1 MRGRAQSTDQRARAG
16 ALAPGRAAPA
26 APGPRAAAPA
36 AGGPGESAPGRGA
49 GRRAAVLAAAREV
62 PASRMQMAASVA
74 ALVAVAAIFQVQTSL
89 FLSPRNVTE
98 LLLESIQVGVMALGL
113 TFVLLLGEIDL
124 SVAGLSAVCATVTA
138 SAIVVHHMS
147 TGVGITLGLAAGV
160 AFGLVQALIIS
171 VFGAPSLI
179 VTLGGSLVLS
189 GLLLVILPTSEQ
201 IPLGATVLGSYSS
214 DFVPGGVAWILIA
227 LGVGAFVVIRSL
239 AYLESRPRGAGKP
252 AGRASLARIV
262 IWPAVLVTAVVLA
275 AEMLLNSYLGLPL
288 FLALFVGMIAVC
300 AYITT
305 QTRFGVH
312 LYAVGGSRQAANR
325 AGISP
330 RKMLLSA
337 FAINGFFAAAAGIL
351 GASRILGVGVDT
363 NSPDLLLV
371 AIAAAVIGGT
381 SLFGGRGNVWGALIG
396 ALLIESLANGL
407 DLLGAS
413 AATQYIAEG
422 LVLGVATII
431 DSIVNRRW
439 IFART
444 GG

>member
-1 MRGRAQSTDQRARAG
+1 
-16 ALAPGRAAPA
+16 
-26 APGPRAAAPA
+26 
-36 AGGPGESAPGRGA
+36 
-49 GRRAAVLAAAREV
+49 
-62 PASRMQMAASVA
+62 MQMAASVA
-74 ALVAVAAIFQVQTSL
+74 ALVAVALIFQVQTSL

-113 TFVLLLGEIDL
+113 IFVLLLGEIDL
-124 SVAGLSAVCATVTA
+124 SVASLSAVCGTVTA
-138 SAIVVHHMS
+138 SAIVIHHMN

-160 AFGLVQALIIS
+160 AFGLVQGLIIS

-189 GLLLVILPTSEQ
+189 GLLLVILPSSQQ
-201 IPLGATVLGSYSS
+201 IPLGSTTLGSWSF
-214 DFVPGGVAWILIA
+214 DFVPGGIAWLLIA
-227 LGVGAFVVIRSL
+227 LGVGAFAVIRWL
-239 AYLESRPRGAGKP
+239 AYRESRPSGGGKP

-262 IWPAVLVTAVVLA
+262 IWPVALVTAVVVA
-275 AEMLLNSYLGLPL
+275 AELLLNSYLGMPL
-288 FLALFVGMIAVC
+288 FLAIFLGMIAVC

-330 RKMLLSA
+330 RKVLVSA

-351 GASRILGVGVDT
+351 GAARILGVGVDT

-413 AATQYIAEG
+413 SATQYIAEG

>member
-1 MRGRAQSTDQRARAG
+1 MRGRTPSTAQRA
-16 ALAPGRAAPA
+16 LAADHAEPA
-26 APGPRAAAPA
+26 APGPQPA
-36 AGGPGESAPGRGA
+36 ASAA
-49 GRRAAVLAAAREV
+49 GRQASRTAGRWAAVLAAAREV

-74 ALVAVAAIFQVQTSL
+74 ALVAVALIFQVQTSL

-113 TFVLLLGEIDL
+113 IFVLLLGEIDL
-124 SVAGLSAVCATVTA
+124 SVAALSAVCATVTA
-138 SAIVVHHMS
+138 SAIVVHHLS

-160 AFGLVQALIIS
+160 AFALVQGLIIT

-189 GLLLVILPTSEQ
+189 GLLLVILPASQQ
-201 IPLGATVLGSYSS
+201 IPLGATILGSYSS
-214 DFVPGGVAWILIA
+214 DFVPGGVAWLLIA
-227 LGVGAFVVIRSL
+227 LGVGAFVWIRSL
-239 AYLESRPRGAGKP
+239 AYLENRPRGAGGP
-252 AGRASLARIV
+252 SGRGSLARVV
-262 IWPAVLVTAVVLA
+262 IWPTVLVTAVVVA
-275 AEMLLNSYLGLPL
+275 AELLLNSYLGLPL
-288 FLALFVGMIAVC
+288 FLALFVGMICVC
-300 AYITT
+300 AYVTT

-312 LYAVGGSRQAANR
+312 LFAVGGSRQAANR

-396 ALLIESLANGL
+396 ALLIESMANGL

-413 AATQYIAEG
+413 SATQYIAEG
-422 LVLGVATII
+422 LVLGLATIV

>member
-1 MRGRAQSTDQRARAG
+1 MRGRAPSTDQQAG
-16 ALAPGRAAPA
+16 AGELAPGQAA
-26 APGPRAAAPA
+26 RA
-36 AGGPGESAPGRGA
+36 AGGPGTAAPARGA
-49 GRRAAVLAAAREV
+49 GRWAAVLGAAREV

-74 ALVAVAAIFQVQTSL
+74 ALVAVAVIFQVQTSL

-113 TFVLLLGEIDL
+113 IFVLLLGEIDL
-124 SVAGLSAVCATVTA
+124 SVAALSAVCATVTA

-147 TGVGITLGLAAGV
+147 TGVGIALGLAAGV
-160 AFGLVQALIIS
+160 AFALVQGLIIS

-201 IPLGATVLGSYSS
+201 IPLGSTVLGSYSS

-239 AYLESRPRGAGKP
+239 AYLESRARGAGEP
-252 AGRASLARIV
+252 AGRASLVRIV

-330 RKMLLSA
+330 RKMLLAA

-422 LVLGVATII
+422 LVLGFATII
-431 DSIVNRRW
+431 DAIVNRRW

>member
-1 MRGRAQSTDQRARAG
+1 M
-16 ALAPGRAAPA
+16 
-26 APGPRAAAPA
+26 
-36 AGGPGESAPGRGA
+36 
-49 GRRAAVLAAAREV
+49 
-62 PASRMQMAASVA
+62 
-74 ALVAVAAIFQVQTSL
+74 L
-89 FLSPRNVTE
+89 F
-98 LLLESIQVGVMALGL
+98 
-113 TFVLLLGEIDL
+113 
-124 SVAGLSAVCATVTA
+124 
-138 SAIVVHHMS
+138 
-147 TGVGITLGLAAGV
+147 
-160 AFGLVQALIIS
+160 
-171 VFGAPSLI
+171 
-179 VTLGGSLVLS
+179 
-189 GLLLVILPTSEQ
+189 
-201 IPLGATVLGSYSS
+201 
-214 DFVPGGVAWILIA
+214 
-227 LGVGAFVVIRSL
+227 RS
-239 AYLESRPRGAGKP
+239 
-252 AGRASLARIV
+252 IV
-262 IWPAVLVTAVVLA
+262 IWPVALVTAVVVA
-275 AEMLLNSYLGLPL
+275 AELLLNSYLGMPL
-288 FLALFVGMIAVC
+288 FLAIFLGMIAVC

-330 RKMLLSA
+330 RKVLVSA

-351 GASRILGVGVDT
+351 GAARILGVGVDT

-413 AATQYIAEG
+413 SATQYIAEG